1 MKGLDPPR
9 LLLVDD
15 ELDITQPLKFGLQ
28 KKGFSVDAENDPVKA
43 MANFRPD
50 SYDIAI
56 IDISMPEIDGFTLG
70 RQIKEVDGD
79 VHIVF
84 LTALDVY
91 KKEFSKMFPKMKVDG
106 FLTKP
111 MSIGDLVDHLNSIL
125 EHSLGDDSGR

>member
-1 MKGLDPPR
+1 LKGLDPPR